1 MFRCSMN
8 DTSLHSS
15 TYNHTMSTWLNIAI
29 MKSTFMYNFKF
40 HHNITQLLFVK
51 EGNWKKHQS

>member
-1 MFRCSMN
+1 MN